1 MKQKKYILLIILL
14 MIGLTL
20 IITKDKGKL
29 ANSSTSEVVDSNIE
43 EESSIVF
50 KSKLTDEKGNTLSSE
65 GLTWDKNKVYK
76 ISIKNTED
84 IVYGERIYLL
94 LNGTQYD
101 LNPDDP
107 EKKYIEVEKNMDD
120 TMTVYFTFPDLPKG
134 KYSGILL
141 IEDQYKNEVEFLTQG
156 SEIRFIIDKESE
168 SDSKETAQIDNEKK
182 DLKVKKIDGEHI
194 KKELNR
200 TIDFAVFH
208 ESQVEKLV
216 IKQHNTIETVNDRNV
231 RHYAYI
237 YNYIDFGIDYM
248 IGVVIDGNI
257 ITSEFDSE
265 RHIIMSEEEGVYQI
279 DLPRELI
286 PDSTDYYFILIPFPE
301 YDKKHSV
308 LSFSQKFKL
317 VD

>member
-156 SEIRFIIDKESE
+156 SEIRFIISKESE
-168 SDSKETAQIDNEKK
+168 SDSKETAQIDKEKK

-257 ITSEFDSE
+257 ITS
-265 RHIIMSEEEGVYQI
+265 
-279 DLPRELI
+279 
-286 PDSTDYYFILIPFPE
+286 
-301 YDKKHSV
+301 
-308 LSFSQKFKL
+308 
-317 VD
+317 